1 MIFLVIFLEFAW
13 STLFFSPMSALS
25 SCPEFQPTPDQIGA
39 LQGKFNLSY
48 HIPYAAQAAKEVG
61 LAGKR
66 VIEVGGSLPVEF
78 VKEHLGVKQWT
89 AVEELDYYRN
99 TIGPQ
104 RNCAPLDYTFTKPL
118 SDAIPKDLENNEYL
132 LLDGAVENSPTG
144 LDGQFDV
151 VFSIACF
158 EHLSRMPLAL
168 LAMFRL
174 LKPGGMVFS
183 MFSPIWSSHD
193 GHHIPTI
200 IDSAGQKF
208 VFNKNSPISPW
219 EHLLCTPS
227 QLYQRLLRKTDSTA
241 AEEIVY
247 YTYHSPRLNR
257 LFSEDYLR
265 YFAISPFKVCKVVP
279 TFNFNPP
286 KELQAELERYHPGNK
301 YFANNG
307 FLTVLQRPL

>member
-1 MIFLVIFLEFAW
+1 
-13 STLFFSPMSALS
+13 
-25 SCPEFQPTPDQIGA
+25 
-39 LQGKFNLSY
+39 
-48 HIPYAAQAAKEVG
+48 
-61 LAGKR
+61 
-66 VIEVGGSLPVEF
+66 
-78 VKEHLGVKQWT
+78 
-89 AVEELDYYRN
+89 
-99 TIGPQ
+99 
-104 RNCAPLDYTFTKPL
+104 
-118 SDAIPKDLENNEYL
+118 L
-132 LLDGAVENSPTG
+132 LLDGAVENSPVA
-144 LDGQFDV
+144 LDGQFDI

-174 LKPGGMVFS
+174 LKPGGLLFS

-200 IDSAGQKF
+200 IDSTGQKF

-219 EHLLCTPS
+219 EHLICTPS
-227 QLYQRLLRKTDSTA
+227 QLFQRLLKKTDNTA

-257 LFSEDYLR
+257 LFAEDYLR
-265 YFAISPFKVCKVVP
+265 YFAISPFKACKIVE
-279 TFNFNPP
+279 TFRSPPP

-307 FLTVLQRPL
+307 FLAVLHRPN

>member
-1 MIFLVIFLEFAW
+1 MVGFRFFDLLQPPLLSLNRW
-13 STLFFSPMSALS
+13 SDF
-25 SCPEFQPTPDQIGA
+25 
-39 LQGKFNLSY
+39 
-48 HIPYAAQAAKEVG
+48 
-61 LAGKR
+61 R
-66 VIEVGGSLPVEF
+66 
-78 VKEHLGVKQWT
+78 
-89 AVEELDYYRN
+89 
-99 TIGPQ
+99 GPPQ
-104 RNCAPLDYTFTKPL
+104 
-118 SDAIPKDLENNEYL
+118 
-132 LLDGAVENSPTG
+132 
-144 LDGQFDV
+144 
-151 VFSIACF
+151 
-158 EHLSRMPLAL
+158 
-168 LAMFRL
+168 
-174 LKPGGMVFS
+174 
-183 MFSPIWSSHD
+183 SSHD

-227 QLYQRLLRKTDSTA
+227 QLYQRLLKKTDSTA

>member
-1 MIFLVIFLEFAW
+1 MAAYLKGDELILAKGPVFQTAIIAGTMAVKKTFETIPFCHQIPIESCKFFISIDANLLVTIQCRVKTSFKTGVE
-13 STLFFSPMSALS
+13 MEALH
-25 SCPEFQPTPDQIGA
+25 GA
-39 LQGKFNLSY
+39 LTAALTIYDMCKAVTHNIIIKETRLVAKTGGKRTILDRPLYGLVLTGGKSQRMGEAKALISY
-48 HIPYAAQAAKEVG
+48 HGKSHAAYLVDILKDYCQEVF
-61 LAGKR
+61 LSTA
-66 VIEVGGSLPVEF
+66 EEA
-78 VKEHLGVKQWT
+78 QWKGT
-89 AVEELDYYRN
+89 E
-99 TIGPQ
+99 
-104 RNCAPLDYTFTKPL
+104 
-118 SDAIPKDLENNEYL
+118 LEN
-132 LLDGAVENSPTG
+132 
-144 LDGQFDV
+144 
-151 VFSIACF
+151 
-158 EHLSRMPLAL
+158 
-168 LAMFRL
+168 
-174 LKPGGMVFS
+174 
-183 MFSPIWSSHD
+183 
-193 GHHIPTI
+193 IPTI

-227 QLYQRLLRKTDSTA
+227 QLYQRLLKKTDSTA